1 MIESDEKQKEDGRWL
16 SDSLSLVDK
25 KTKATSTNEN
35 RTCLALSDNE
45 NEIKTQVNN
54 RRRLSE
60 GSNENFPSQEKIDFF
75 RKITEESFRHKKLAN
90 EFFNKKF
97 YQSARE
103 EYSKVRYYKYI

>member
-1 MIESDEKQKEDGRWL
+1 MIESDEKQKEDRKWL

-45 NEIKTQVNN
+45 IETHNNN

-60 GSNENFPSQEKIDFF
+60 GHNENFPSQDKIDFF
-75 RKITEESFRHKKLAN
+75 RKITEESFTHKKFAN

-97 YQSARE
+97 FQSAIE
-103 EYSKVRYYKYI
+103 EYSKVR